1 MSDFDSLFDSD
12 FCIDKPIRLI
22 ELFGGIGSQAMALRD
37 IGANF
42 EHYRLVEFDKYA
54 CASYNAIHGTSF
66 EPTDIRNVHGGDL
79 GIVDKDD
86 WCYLLTYSFPCQSL
100 SVAGKMEGMSKSDWE
115 SGKSTRSGL
124 LWEVER
130 ILKELPKECLPDI
143 LLMENVPQVHA
154 EKNLSDFESWQSFL
168 RGRGYQ
174 NFYADLNARD
184 FGIPQNR
191 VRGFMVSILSD
202 EYVDFAFPETIELET
217 VMKDYLEESVD
228 EKYYINSEKAE
239 KLIQQLVDSGVLG
252 DSKKNSDNR
261 KQRTRENIVSG
272 KGYEGVI
279 EETKC
284 VGGLSDSV
292 WGGKQYHQQ
301 DRVYKGDIALA
312 EPANIPGG
320 SYKYIVAMR
329 GRGENN
335 GQQLEPNTQGVVNA
349 LTTVQKDNLVMEEKG
364 AKQNDE
370 EKRIREIWKPASDK
384 QGARSYRIRKL
395 TPREVWRLMGY
406 TDEDFD
412 RAAAVNSNTQL
423 YKEAGNAIVKQV
435 LMAIFRQMKPKM
447 RE

>member
-1 MSDFDSLFDSD
+1 MSDCLESLFDMD
-12 FCIDKPIRLI
+12 FCVEKPIRLI

-37 IGANF
+37 IGADF
-42 EHYRLVEFDKYA
+42 EHYRFVEFDKYA
-54 CASYNAIHGTSF
+54 CASNNAIHETSF

-115 SGKSTRSGL
+115 RGKSTRSGL

-154 EKNLSDFESWQSFL
+154 KKNLSDFESWQSFL

-191 VRGFMVSILSD
+191 NRCFMVSILSD
-202 EYVDFAFPETIELET
+202 EYVDFEFPEKIELET

-239 KLIQQLVDSGVLG
+239 KLIQQLVESGVL

-261 KQRTRENIVSG
+261 ELCPTLRTFQG
-272 KGYEGVI
+272 GGLQPKVI

-284 VGGLSDSV
+284 VGGLSDKKWSDR
-292 WGGKQYHQQ
+292 QYHQQ
-301 DRVYKGDIALA
+301 HRVYKGDIALCL
-312 EPANIPGG
+312 PANLPEG
-320 SYKYIVAMR
+320 SYKYVDR
-329 GRGENN
+329 
-335 GQQLEPNTQGVVNA
+335 
-349 LTTVQKDNLVMEEKG
+349 
-364 AKQNDE
+364 
-370 EKRIREIWKPASDK
+370 
-384 QGARSYRIRKL
+384 YRIRKL

-412 RAAAVNSNTQL
+412 KAAAVNSQTQL
-423 YKEAGNAIVKQV
+423 YKQAGNAIVKQV

-447 RE
+447 REQK